1 MPLLAVRL
9 QWGQRIFSAS
19 IAAVLGGVEV
29 GEGVDSIDG
38 FDMGKGKETGSG
50 KLRGERCFGFE
61 GCFAL
66 ASDRSSRS
74 GICRTLNRRKR

>member
-29 GEGVDSIDG
+29 GEGVDLIDG
-38 FDMGKGKETGSG
+38 FDMGKGKKQDRGR
-50 KLRGERCFGFE
+50 LRGERCLGFE

-66 ASDRSSRS
+66 DSDRSSRS
-74 GICRTLNRRKR
+74 GICRTLNL

>member
-38 FDMGKGKETGSG
+38 FDMGKGRKQDREGSG
-50 KLRGERCFGFE
+50 VNGV
-61 GCFAL
+61 
-66 ASDRSSRS
+66 
-74 GICRTLNRRKR
+74 